1 MIATEWLVFI
11 PLQKKG
17 NAKEYSNY
25 HSVAIISH
33 ASKVMCKMFQARF
46 QQHVNQE
53 HLHVEAGF
61 RKGRGTRNQI
71 AIYQI
76 IQKSRD
82 SRKTSASASLTM
94 LKSLNV
100 RITTNWKIFQEMAIP
115 D

>member
-1 MIATEWLVFI
+1 
-11 PLQKKG
+11 
-17 NAKEYSNY
+17 
-25 HSVAIISH
+25 
-33 ASKVMCKMFQARF
+33 MCKMFQARF

-61 RKGRGTRNQI
+61 RKARGTRNQI
-71 AIYQI
+71 AIYRI
-76 IQKSRD
+76 IQKARD

>member
-1 MIATEWLVFI
+1 MNRELPDI
-11 PLQKKG
+11 Q
-17 NAKEYSNY
+17 
-25 HSVAIISH
+25 
-33 ASKVMCKMFQARF
+33 
-46 QQHVNQE
+46 
-53 HLHVEAGF
+53 AGF

-76 IQKSRD
+76 IQKSGD